1 MKYAY
6 INGKILDGTKDMQ
19 VKEGFVILTDNDKI
33 EDIVKAGTDL
43 NGYEKVDLKRRYIMP
58 GLINMHVHLA
68 GNGKP
73 QKKQRDNEK
82 LVKILMGNALMRSIA
97 YGMVAGFAKT
107 ELMSGVTTIRTVGGL
122 GSFDTKLR
130 DEINAGTKMGP
141 RILAANEG
149 ISVPGG
155 HMAGSVAV
163 AADSIDTALKHLEQ
177 SEKEKVDLIKL
188 MSGVTTIRTVGGLG
202 SFDTKLRDEIN
213 AGTKMGPRILAANEG
228 ISVPGGHMAG
238 SVAVAADS
246 IDTALKHLEQSEKE
260 KVDLIKLMIT
270 GGVMDAKEKGVPGEL
285 KMSPEMVKVVCDKA
299 HENGYLVAAHVESPQ
314 GVRVALENGVDSIEH
329 GAKIDDDTIK
339 LFKERKAFLC
349 TTISPALPYAL
360 FDRSITNAT
369 EVEQFNG
376 NVVFEGII
384 ACAKAALEN
393 DIPVVLGN
401 DVGCPW
407 ITQYDF
413 WRELY
418 YFHKYTGVSNA
429 FALYTATARAAEM
442 AGIGDITGTLE
453 KDNCADM
460 IVTEENPLDDLRALR
475 HVKMV
480 VARGTI
486 MENPKVKINKRVET
500 ELDKFL

>member
-1 MKYAY
+1 MNYAF

-19 VKEGFVILTDNDKI
+19 VQSGLYILVQDGIIT
-33 EDIVKAGTDL
+33 DIVPGTADL
-43 NGYEKVDLKRRYIMP
+43 QNYNIIDLQGNYILP

-82 LVKILMGNALMRSIA
+82 LVHTIMGSSLTRKIA
-97 YGMVAGFAKT
+97 YKMVSGFAKD
-107 ELMSGVTTIRTVGGL
+107 ELLSGVTTIRTVGGL
-122 GSFDTKLR
+122 GDFDTRLR
-130 DEINAGTKMGP
+130 DEIEAGTKTGP
-141 RILAANEG
+141 RILAANQG

-155 HMAGSVAV
+155 HMAGSVAI
-163 AADSIDTALKHLEQ
+163 AAETVDDVLSQLAK
-177 SEKEKVDLIKL
+177 SEE
-188 MSGVTTIRTVGGLG
+188 
-202 SFDTKLRDEIN
+202 
-213 AGTKMGPRILAANEG
+213 
-228 ISVPGGHMAG
+228 
-238 SVAVAADS
+238 
-246 IDTALKHLEQSEKE
+246 E

-285 KMSPEMVKVVCDKA
+285 KMSPEMVRAVCQKA
-299 HENGYLVAAHVESPQ
+299 HEDGYLVAAHVESPE

-329 GAKIDDDTIK
+329 GAKLSDAMIK
-339 LFKERKAFLC
+339 LFKERGAFLC

-360 FDRSITNAT
+360 FDRSVTNAT
-369 EVEQFNG
+369 EVEQYNG

-384 ACAKAALEN
+384 ACAKAALEH

-418 YFHKYTGVSNA
+418 YFHKYVGVSNA
-429 FALYTATARAAEM
+429 FAIYTATRRSAEL
-442 AGIGDITGTLE
+442 AGIGHITGSIE
-453 KDNCADM
+453 KGKSADM
-460 IVTEENPLDDLRALR
+460 LVISGNPLEDLRALR
-475 HVKMV
+475 HPEMV
-480 VARGTI
+480 ITRGTI
-486 MENPKVKINKRVET
+486 LNHPKIRKRKQVET

>member
-1 MKYAY
+1 MNYAF

-19 VKEGFVILTDNDKI
+19 VQNGLCILVQDGIIT
-33 EDIVKAGTDL
+33 DIVPDTADL
-43 NGYEKVDLKRRYIMP
+43 QNYDIIDLEGKYILP

-82 LVKILMGNALMRSIA
+82 LVNTIMGSSLTRKIA
-97 YGMVAGFAKT
+97 YKMVTGFAKD
-107 ELMSGVTTIRTVGGL
+107 ELLSGVTTIRTVGGL
-122 GSFDTKLR
+122 GDFDTRLR
-130 DEINAGTKMGP
+130 DEIEAGTKTGP
-141 RILAANEG
+141 RILAANQG

-155 HMAGSVAV
+155 HMAGSVAI
-163 AADSIDTALKHLEQ
+163 AAETIDDALGQLAK
-177 SEKEKVDLIKL
+177 SEE
-188 MSGVTTIRTVGGLG
+188 
-202 SFDTKLRDEIN
+202 
-213 AGTKMGPRILAANEG
+213 
-228 ISVPGGHMAG
+228 
-238 SVAVAADS
+238 
-246 IDTALKHLEQSEKE
+246 E

-285 KMSPEMVKVVCDKA
+285 KMSPEMVRAVCQKA
-299 HENGYLVAAHVESPQ
+299 HEDGYLVAAHVESPE

-329 GAKIDDDTIK
+329 GAKLSDDMIK
-339 LFKERKAFLC
+339 LFKERGAFLC
-349 TTISPALPYAL
+349 TTLSPALPYAL
-360 FDRSITNAT
+360 FDRSVTNAT
-369 EVEQFNG
+369 EVEQYNG

-418 YFHKYTGVSNA
+418 YFHKYVGVSNA
-429 FALYTATARAAEM
+429 FAIYTATGRSAEL
-442 AGIGDITGTLE
+442 AGIGHITGSIE
-453 KDNCADM
+453 KGKSADM
-460 IVTEENPLDDLRALR
+460 LVIAGNPLDDLRALR
-475 HVKMV
+475 YPEMV
-480 VARGTI
+480 ITRGTI
-486 MENPKVKINKRVET
+486 LNHPKIRKRKQVET

>member
-6 INGKILDGTKDMQ
+6 TNGKILDGTKDMQ
-19 VKEGFVILTDNDKI
+19 VREGLCILTENDSI
-33 EDIVKAGTDL
+33 SDIVEADHIPQ
-43 NGYEKVDLKRRYIMP
+43 GYEVIDLGEKYIMP

-82 LVKILMGNALMRSIA
+82 LVRTLMGTALSRAIA
-97 YGMVAGFAKT
+97 YKVVCGFAKD

-122 GSFDTKLR
+122 GDFDTRLR
-130 DEINAGTKMGP
+130 DEIAERKKVGP
-141 RILAANEG
+141 RILAANQG

-163 AADSIDTALKHLEQ
+163 AADSVDAALKQL
-177 SEKEKVDLIKL
+177 
-188 MSGVTTIRTVGGLG
+188 
-202 SFDTKLRDEIN
+202 
-213 AGTKMGPRILAANEG
+213 
-228 ISVPGGHMAG
+228 
-238 SVAVAADS
+238 SVA
-246 IDTALKHLEQSEKE
+246 EQQ

-270 GGVMDAKEKGVPGEL
+270 GGVLDAKEKGVPGEL
-285 KMSPEMVKVVCDKA
+285 KMPPEMVRAVCEQA
-299 HENGYLVAAHVESPQ
+299 HKKGYLVSAHVESPQ

-329 GAKIDDDTIK
+329 GADVDEEVIQ
-339 LFKERKAFLC
+339 LFKDRGAFLC
-349 TTISPALPYAL
+349 TTLSPALPYAL

-384 ACAKAALEN
+384 ACARAALAN

-418 YFHKYTGVSNA
+418 YFHKYVGVSNR
-429 FALYTATARAAEM
+429 FALYTATCRSAQM
-442 AGIGDITGTLE
+442 AGIGDKTGTIE
-453 KDNCADM
+453 KGKAADM
-460 IVTEENPLDDLRALR
+460 IVTENNPLEDLRALR
-475 HVKMV
+475 KVEMV
-480 VARGTI
+480 VAGGTLI
-486 MENPKVKINKRVET
+486 RNPKVKKKPQVEA
-500 ELDKFL
+500 ELDKFLV